1 MKAIFG
7 LVISAVSSNQNPQI
21 PLPRHSPTSGS
32 LKSNAIT
39 NGKTIREP
47 TCYVKEKAGKA
58 AL

>member
-7 LVISAVSSNQNPQI
+7 LVISAVSSRQNPQI
-21 PLPRHSPTSGS
+21 SLPRNSHASGN
-32 LKSNAIT
+32 LKSNART

-47 TCYVKEKAGKA
+47 ICYVKEKAGKA